1 MPRELLAATRTG
13 GGPPVVLVHGF
24 TQTARCWGDL
34 PARLASRAEVLA
46 VDAPGH
52 GASSGVEAGLWATA
66 DLLAAVT
73 GDRPATIVGY
83 SMGARMALHAA
94 IAHPDTVER
103 LVLVSGTAGID
114 DPRERADRRRSDDA
128 LASRI
133 EAIGVPAF
141 LDQWLALPLFAS
153 LPDDARDRA
162 ERETN
167 TAAGLAASLRTAG
180 TGTQESLWGRL
191 AGLSMPTLVV
201 AGAADPKF
209 TALARRLVDGI
220 AGPTTLAVVEGAG
233 HTVHR
238 EQPDRFATLLA
249 SWLG

>member
-1 MPRELLAATRTG
+1 MSGEPRLAVERQG
-13 GGPPVVLVHGF
+13 SGPPVVLVHGF
-24 TQTARCWGDL
+24 TQTGRCWGDL
-34 PARLASRAEVLA
+34 PARLASHAEVLA

-52 GASSGVEAGLWATA
+52 GRSAATVADLWATA
-66 DLLAAVT
+66 DLVAAAVE
-73 GDRPATIVGY
+73 RPATVVGY
-83 SMGARMALHAA
+83 SMGARMALHLAL
-94 IAHPDTVER
+94 AHPDVVAR
-103 LVLVSGTAGID
+103 LVLISGTAGID
-114 DPRERADRRRSDDA
+114 DARDRADRRRADEA

-141 LDQWLALPLFAS
+141 LDGWLARPLFAG

-180 TGTQESLWGRL
+180 TGTQAPLRGRL
-191 AGLSMPTLVV
+191 AELSKPTLVV

-209 TALARRLVDGI
+209 TALARRLADGI
-220 AGPTTLAVVEGAG
+220 AAARLAVVEGAG

-238 EQPDRFATLLA
+238 EQPDRFATLLED
-249 SWLG
+249 WLG